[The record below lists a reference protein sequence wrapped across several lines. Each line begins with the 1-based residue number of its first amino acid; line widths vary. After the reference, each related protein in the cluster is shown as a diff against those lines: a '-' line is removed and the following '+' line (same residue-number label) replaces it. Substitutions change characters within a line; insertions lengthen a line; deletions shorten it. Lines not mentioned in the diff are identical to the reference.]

1 MEAFSEA
8 KSAIPEDRWLDVTY
22 EGFVENPPHELRRI
36 FDFLGLSCPTDIEE
50 RLAAWD
56 VRTTRKAAYRQDLSK
71 NDLNSLRRVLA
82 GELERW
88 GYA

>member
-22 EGFVENPPHELRRI
+22 EGFVENPPYELRRI

-56 VRTTRKAAYRQDLSK
+56 VRTTRRAAYRQDLST
-71 NDLNSLRRVLA
+71 NDLNSLRGVLA